1 MGIIAIIN
9 NVTPAKYLARI
20 IFKSEIGRVSNS
32 SIVPVLLSSAI
43 ERMVIAGIKI
53 RKITGDKLK
62 KGIKSA
68 SAPSSKFVLKEINSF
83 LSSIIGYVFIII
95 YLIASGLFHWILSN
109 NANLL
114 EGAEADLIPFFNL
127 SPVIFLIL
135 IPAITM
141 RSIAEERRTGTIELL
156 LTRPISDLK
165 IILAKYFAGVTL
177 LIIAIIPTITYF
189 ISMYYLGKPVGI
201 IDLGATFTSYIGL
214 TLLGSVFIAIGI
226 FASSLTNSQIVAF
239 ILAMFLC
246 WIFYDGFNLLG
257 NFSQIGELDYIIQ
270 YIGIAFHYDSIKK
283 GVIEISDL
291 LYFLSVIVLFISAAL
306 VVVRTFKK

>member
-1 MGIIAIIN
+1 MRAL
-9 NVTPAKYLARI
+9 Y
-20 IFKSEIGRVSNS
+20 
-32 SIVPVLLSSAI
+32 
-43 ERMVIAGIKI
+43 
-53 RKITGDKLK
+53 
-62 KGIKSA
+62 
-68 SAPSSKFVLKEINSF
+68 LKEINSF

-95 YLIASGLFHWILSN
+95 YLIASGLFHWIISFN
-109 NANLL
+109 TNLL

-177 LIIAIIPTITYF
+177 LIIAIIPTICYF
-189 ISMYYLGKPVGI
+189 ISMYYLGKPVGT
-201 IDLGATFTSYIGL
+201 IDVGATFTSYIGL
-214 TLLGSVFIAIGI
+214 ILLGSVFVAIGI
-226 FASSLTNSQIVAF
+226 FASCLTNSQIVAF

-257 NFSQIGELDYIIQ
+257 NFSQIGGLDYIIQ

-283 GVIEISDL
+283 GVIEISDII
-291 LYFLSVIVLFISAAL
+291 YFISLIVLFISCSL
-306 VVVRTFKK
+306 TIVKTLKK

>member
-1 MGIIAIIN
+1 MRAL
-9 NVTPAKYLARI
+9 Y
-20 IFKSEIGRVSNS
+20 
-32 SIVPVLLSSAI
+32 
-43 ERMVIAGIKI
+43 
-53 RKITGDKLK
+53 
-62 KGIKSA
+62 
-68 SAPSSKFVLKEINSF
+68 LKEINSF
-83 LSSIIGYVFIII
+83 LSSFIGYIFILI
-95 YLIASGLFHWILSN
+95 YLIASALFHWILSF

-156 LTRPISDLK
+156 LTRPISDLN

-177 LIIAIIPTITYF
+177 LIIAVIPTVVYY
-189 ISMYYLGKPVGI
+189 ISIYYLGKPIGI
-201 IDLGATFTSYIGL
+201 IDAGATFTSYIGL
-214 TLLGSVFIAIGI
+214 ILLGSVFVAIGI
-226 FASSLTNSQIVAF
+226 FASSLTNSQIIAF

-257 NFSQIGELDYIIQ
+257 NFAQIGKLDYIIQ

-283 GVIEISDL
+283 GVIEFSDL
-291 LYFLSVIVLFISAAL
+291 VYFLSVITLFISGSL
-306 VVVRTFKK
+306 TVIKTLKN